1 MNESACMGENGKA
14 GTGEVGGAGEVGRA
28 DLARQQEAFVS
39 IQGVRRWGRVEQGFQ
54 AELGHD

>member
-1 MNESACMGENGKA
+1 MGENGKA
-14 GTGEVGGAGEVGRA
+14 GTGEGGGGGEVGRA
-28 DLARQQEAFVS
+28 DLTRQQEDFVS

>member
-1 MNESACMGENGKA
+1 MGENGKA